1 MRTNPKRIEQYRIRT
16 GDYASDESFGMT
28 GAFQI
33 PYQQVRLRVLSSDGR
48 DWDQCG
54 LAPPAWEHVSVS
66 LGARCP
72 TREEMDF
79 VKRLFWRDDETV
91 IQMHVPR
98 ESHINAHPYC
108 LHLWKPI
115 GVELPLPP
123 LTTVAPVEYAG
134 K

>member
-1 MRTNPKRIEQYRIRT
+1 MRTNTKRIEQYRIRN
-16 GDYASDESFGMT
+16 GDYGSDESFGMT

-33 PYQQVRLRVLSSDGR
+33 PHGEVRLRVLASDGR
-48 DWDQCG
+48 DWERCG
-54 LAPPAWEHVSVS
+54 FDPPAWEHISIS

-72 TREEMDF
+72 TWEEMDF

-98 ESHINAHPYC
+98 DNHINAHPYC
-108 LHLWKPI
+108 LHLWKPV
-115 GVELPLPP
+115 GVEIPLPP
-123 LTTVAPVEYAG
+123 ATTVAPAEYAG